1 MQTDNSALML
11 DVVDEGV
18 HKRVNRQ
25 ELIIHKELSHCW
37 KAILWLNYKLNSSDI
52 YVSTTVTFTRNAAF

>member
-1 MQTDNSALML
+1 MQTDNSALMV

-25 ELIIHKELSHCW
+25 ELIKVNPQRAQSLLKSY
-37 KAILWLNYKLNSSDI
+37 LVTKL
-52 YVSTTVTFTRNAAF
+52 